1 MFSVTQSVRKC
12 FSVNVIKVVKMRSTP
27 QHKIEVVRNATEN
40 SLVFSDKKMKK
51 VTMRI

>member
-12 FSVNVIKVVKMRSTP
+12 FPVDVIKVVNMRSTP